1 MKDNVIK
8 ILEVLKSNKVHRNN
22 VEETVVFSAGNEL
35 IKDISWIEMKSILS
49 KLDKDKIIN
58 IESLPYN
65 SILINSGVDPDKDKD
80 KSKRYYKI
88 KLLKGFDD
96 YIQKRIGIP
105 QKNDNQVC
113 LYISYSDNA
122 REVLLNDIIILS
134 KPNYR
139 STNDLV
145 FRYLYSSPNTIITKS
160 ELGRELS
167 IKRFTKSLHEIVREL
182 GFEKELRTIFF
193 KATKTTIIFRNPI
206 TKQHLIDLGHP
217 KFRIK
222 IGDEASKS

>member
-134 KPNYR
+134 KPNFN
-139 STNDLV
+139 SVHNKV
-145 FRYLYSSPNTIITKS
+145 FRYLYNNPNKTITKE
-160 ELGRELS
+160 ELQKEV
-167 IKRFTKSLHEIVREL
+167 TKE
-182 GFEKELRTIFF
+182 TI
-193 KATKTTIIFRNPI
+193 
-206 TKQHLIDLGHP
+206 
-217 KFRIK
+217 
-222 IGDEASKS
+222 SKKHARHS

>member
-22 VEETVVFSAGNEL
+22 VEETVVFPAGNEL

-113 LYISYSDNA
+113 LWISYPDTG
-122 REVLLNDIIILS
+122 EVLLNDIIILAT
-134 KPNYR
+134 PIFNR
-139 STNDLV
+139 TNDLV
-145 FRYLYSSPNTIITKS
+145 FKYLFDNPNKLITKN
-160 ELGRELS
+160 ELEREAS
-167 IKRFTKSLHEIVREL
+167 KETIPKSMHAIVREL
-182 GFEKELRTIFF
+182 GFEKEIRTIFF

-206 TKQHLIDLGHP
+206 TKQHLIDLDHP
-217 KFRIK
+217 KFRL
-222 IGDEASKS
+222 